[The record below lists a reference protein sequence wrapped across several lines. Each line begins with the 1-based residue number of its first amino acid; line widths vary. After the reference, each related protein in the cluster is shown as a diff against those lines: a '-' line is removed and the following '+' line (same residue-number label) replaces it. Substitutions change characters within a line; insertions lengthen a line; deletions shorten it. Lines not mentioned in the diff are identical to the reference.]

1 MNWASAVL
9 VYAVI
14 WWIVFFISLPFG
26 VRSPDEAG
34 EEVLPG
40 NAPSAP
46 VRPRLWLK
54 AGITTLVATVLWG
67 VAYYVI
73 VSDLISFRR
82 M

>member
-82 M
+82 I